1 VTSDRRYSGLLDV
14 PTIAESGVPGY
25 QASSWN
31 AVAAPAKTPKAV
43 IDLLN
48 REVNAAVSAPD
59 VRKRLGELGVEAGRN
74 ARGSAQPARVCNRQV
89 ERRHRARGNPE
100 AVAE

>member
-59 VRKRLGELGVEAGRN
+59 VRKRLGELGVEA
-74 ARGSAQPARVCNRQV
+74 RG
-89 ERRHRARGNPE
+89 GTPE
-100 AVAE
+100 ALHNLLVSEIAKWRGVIERAGIQKQ